1 VIGYLDCS
9 TGVSGDKILGA
20 LIDAGFDPGLLRD
33 ALTRMGLDGVAV
45 ETSTTRSSG
54 VTGAGVRVSET
65 GAPRRDYRALRSL
78 LEGAPVT
85 ARARTGALAALTA
98 LAEAEAHVHGVD
110 VDDVHFHEIGA
121 ADTIVDLLGIAMGLD
136 SLGIEH
142 LAASPVAVGTGT
154 VTTDHGELPVP
165 APAAAALLQ
174 GMPIV
179 PGPAGGELTTPTGAA
194 ALRAFASEFGAVPP
208 MVLRRVGTGCGTRDL
223 GLPNVCRLLLG
234 DPIVSTPESDE
245 VVLLESNI
253 DHLTPEELASAAE
266 RLREAGALDVW
277 QTPIVMKKGRSATL
291 LSALARPDDAS
302 RIADRMIAETR
313 TLGVRVVPLERR
325 LAERDV
331 TEIDTAFG
339 RARFKVATMP
349 DGYRVLAVE
358 NDDASRIAAE
368 RGIAIDEASRL
379 LESEAARELG
389 VQPRRHRSPS
399 DTTKPSD

>member
-9 TGVSGDKILGA
+9 TGVSGDKFLGA
-20 LIDAGFDPGLLRD
+20 LVDAGFAPGLLRD
-33 ALTRMGLDGVAV
+33 ALTRMGLDAVVV
-45 ETSTTRSSG
+45 ETPTVRSSG
-54 VTGAGVRVSET
+54 VTGAGVRVSEG
-65 GAPRRDYRALRSL
+65 GAPRREYRALRSL

-85 ARARTGALAALTA
+85 ECARAGALAALTA
-98 LAEAEAHVHGVD
+98 LAEAEARVHGVD

-136 SLGIEH
+136 ALGIEH
-142 LAASPVAVGTGT
+142 LSASAVTVGAGT
-154 VTTDHGELPVP
+154 VATEHGELPVP
-165 APAAAALLQ
+165 APAAAALLH

-179 PGPAGGELTTPTGAA
+179 PGPVGGELTTPTGAA
-194 ALRAFASEFGAVPP
+194 ALHTFASDFGAVPP

-234 DPIVSTPESDE
+234 DPILSAPSGDK

-291 LSALARPDDAS
+291 LSALTRPGDAP

-313 TLGVRVVPLERR
+313 TLGVRMAPYDRR

-331 TEIDTAFG
+331 AEIDTALG

-349 DGYRVLAVE
+349 NGDRIVAVE
-358 NDDASRIAAE
+358 NDDASRIAVG
-368 RGIAIDEASRL
+368 RGIATDEAARL
-379 LESEAARELG
+379 LENEAARKLG
-389 VQPRRHRSPS
+389 IQPRRHRPPCDTTNPS
-399 DTTKPSD
+399 D